1 MPGRRQQ
8 EPGKVCF
15 GTKGTCHR
23 VRFLEISAS
32 SWRLWANDFKI
43 FMMHSKKIKLTKSM
57 MQKVLAPRPDPLQTL
72 GDFHIRAVRSG
83 FAIPDLQIRN

>member
-1 MPGRRQQ
+1 
-8 EPGKVCF
+8 
-15 GTKGTCHR
+15 
-23 VRFLEISAS
+23 
-32 SWRLWANDFKI
+32 
-43 FMMHSKKIKLTKSM
+43 M